1 VQQDDDGAD
10 ALAPAQLARVAVD
23 RLGLVQEL
31 ETLDARGRDDVG
43 RPLERQ
49 ADEADLGALE
59 PADRVG
65 REDRLAGG
73 LLDHVG
79 GEVAEVRAREAVLLL
94 SASAPSKQPSVGWQ
108 PPDCIRWSSVQPSS
122 NSWLPTAL
130 MSRPRAF
137 IASIV
142 GSSWNSAEVSGL
154 APIRSPADTVSVL
167 RFRRW
172 YSRREVARYAAP
184 PAGMPAASVLST
196 LIVPGVVGSRFPW
209 KSLSASSWSLTRP
222 RDRTVT

>member
-1 VQQDDDGAD
+1 MAAARLHPLELRPALVELVVADGAD
-10 ALAPAQLARVAVD
+10 V
-23 RLGLVQEL
+23 E
-31 ETLDARGRDDVG
+31 
-43 RPLERQ
+43 
-49 ADEADLGALE
+49 
-59 PADRVG
+59 
-65 REDRLAGG
+65 
-73 LLDHVG
+73 
-79 GEVAEVRAREAVLLL
+79 
-94 SASAPSKQPSVGWQ
+94 
-108 PPDCIRWSSVQPSS
+108 
-122 NSWLPTAL
+122 
-130 MSRPRAF
+130 PRAF

-222 RDRTVT
+222 GDRTVT